1 VNVGYYFHPQ
11 VVFDDD
17 GSVRT
22 EAHWGYFVRALARE
36 AGTVTFY
43 GHPGEFSGTE
53 TLPLRPE
60 DNVRAVSLGAR
71 RQQPKMLV
79 RPGPNLEAFDPAG
92 DKLDVMLV
100 RCPTPMLW
108 GFARKCRRAG
118 VPMVGLVVA
127 DLAANWRPTAA
138 FPWWRNRLIKLNVM
152 TAARVQRFVGKRHL
166 MLAIS
171 DAVVSAPGY
180 TRTAI
185 VPTTSLS
192 EADLTGPSQRTRAF
206 PTTGRIRLLF
216 TGRLVEEKGLL
227 QFGEALADLVR
238 RGHDVELEL
247 VGASY
252 GDSTID
258 TMLEQATRD
267 GVADRIIVSGF
278 LEAGPAL
285 LAAYERAD
293 IYVLPT
299 HGEGSVTRTIKEAFA
314 SGVPVVTTT
323 IRSHLEF
330 LRDGDQAVL
339 VEPRS
344 ANALADG
351 IERVIRDAALRDT
364 IARNGF
370 EWVKDYTNER
380 SAAIVT
386 EHLRN
391 EIARAR

>member
-1 VNVGYYFHPQ
+1 
-11 VVFDDD
+11 
-17 GSVRT
+17 
-22 EAHWGYFVRALARE
+22 
-36 AGTVTFY
+36 
-43 GHPGEFSGTE
+43 
-53 TLPLRPE
+53 
-60 DNVRAVSLGAR
+60 
-71 RQQPKMLV
+71 
-79 RPGPNLEAFDPAG
+79 
-92 DKLDVMLV
+92 
-100 RCPTPMLW
+100 
-108 GFARKCRRAG
+108 
-118 VPMVGLVVA
+118 
-127 DLAANWRPTAA
+127 
-138 FPWWRNRLIKLNVM
+138 
-152 TAARVQRFVGKRHL
+152 
-166 MLAIS
+166 
-171 DAVVSAPGY
+171 
-180 TRTAI
+180 
-185 VPTTSLS
+185 
-192 EADLTGPSQRTRAF
+192 
-206 PTTGRIRLLF
+206 
-216 TGRLVEEKGLL
+216 
-227 QFGEALADLVR
+227 
-238 RGHDVELEL
+238 
-247 VGASY
+247 
-252 GDSTID
+252 
-258 TMLEQATRD
+258 MLEQATRD

-391 EIARAR
+391 EIAQAR